1 MSVFLEDNVDD
12 LDLQSFE
19 YNRNNSNHEEDYKI
33 REWSISSG
41 YSMIYDPIIDLDIDV
56 LIGEKQILD
65 LLEQKWIDFNS
76 QQYRIQQICDD
87 QLIRFVGLRNYEYYV
102 MLKKVYLKEDLLVRE
117 MVEDYVDYKS
127 IQYGDKELND
137 AIEWSRLNNKI
148 VIVPCNSLEELDE
161 LWNNFNMMKMLHQR
175 QSDSASITFF
185 GVTNQQHYNYLRKE
199 LMNEDIERT
208 KLEDLENVVES
219 YHISYSN
226 KRRFIDKYIQNEDLS
241 MLEVANIQNSF
252 NESEKSNNEILLMN
266 KKINEILNSKDSS
279 RYVTTTNFILYSD
292 MPFFTPDEMIDF
304 GVFSSVDADNHF
316 GIQADNTVLEDGTS
330 VKEWFNIYK
339 SLYEGYGYDTKN
351 KNIQL
356 SWLNTVRKLYLDF
369 DKIKESGNQN
379 AINSRMQ
386 SLLELG
392 WNPYIDFNF
401 NNRSYA
407 VKRIESILKRNSR
420 IYEFVDATILEK
432 DENYPI
438 YESKDND
445 ELKPIYIILQSG
457 IEWHSKVI
465 KAATF
470 SKYTHAAIS
479 LDSSMENIYSFGV
492 KQLDRTKGLYDRL
505 GGLTKENIHKYDKGT
520 FVSIYTFFV
529 KNKTYEILK
538 KNLDYFI
545 EHSKETL
552 YAYEN
557 LLALVFR
564 IPRTNKK
571 RFICSQFVDN
581 ILKLSNI
588 DLSKRNSVFVSPGD
602 IDRLFKKNSKIYL
615 VYDNFSDN
623 FNQKKLRSIVK
634 KIGKNAQPIV
644 EQLKQYVNSLNIN
657 ESNKNIII
665 NEANRLLEDISPI
678 NEARPTPLHFDDDGN
693 LIIRGDI
700 MKTDFDTEYSK
711 SHKILISAE
720 KSNSYE
726 TMKYELAKLWMLNSL
741 LEKKLRNYNLSEQDR
756 LKYNNSRARILND
769 FKKYIDIVMKH
780 EPDFNFSSYY
790 EDSQFN
796 NSSIKVTKNTLKYTA
811 ETLKRL
817 LTSDY
822 KNILPFIFIN
832 NKNEI

>member
-1 MSVFLEDNVDD
+1 MSIFLEDNVDD
-12 LDLQSFE
+12 LDLQAFE
-19 YNRNNSNHEEDYKI
+19 DKRHNSNHEEDYNIK
-33 REWSISSG
+33 EWSKSSG
-41 YSMIYDPIIDLDIDV
+41 YYMIYDPIIDLDIDV

-102 MLKKVYLKEDLLVRE
+102 MLKKLYLKEDLLVRE
-117 MVEDYVDYKS
+117 MVEDSVDYDS
-127 IQYGDKELND
+127 IAYGYEAEGKAKEWSLLND
-137 AIEWSRLNNKI
+137 K
-148 VIVPCNSLEELDE
+148 VMIVPCNSLEELDN
-161 LWNNFNMMKMLHQR
+161 LWYNFNMMKMLHQR
-175 QSDSASITFF
+175 QSDSASIAIF
-185 GVTNQQHYNYLRKE
+185 GITNQQHYNYLRKD
-199 LMNEDIERT
+199 LMTKNIEPT
-208 KLEDLENVVES
+208 TLKDLENIVES
-219 YHISYSN
+219 SYISYSN
-226 KRRFIDKYIQNEDLS
+226 RRRFIDKYIMNEDLS
-241 MLEVANIQNSF
+241 MIEVVNIQNIF
-252 NESEKSNNEILLMN
+252 NESENSNNEIILMN
-266 KKINEILNSKDSS
+266 KRINEILNKKDSG
-279 RYVTTTNFILYSD
+279 RYITTSNFIPYSD
-292 MPFFTPDEMIDF
+292 IPFFTPDEMIDF

-316 GIQADNTVLEDGTS
+316 GVQADNTVLEDGTS

-356 SWLNTVRKLYLDF
+356 SWLNTIRKLYSDF
-369 DKIKESGNQN
+369 NRIKESEDQN
-379 AINSRMQ
+379 LINSRMQ

-392 WNPYIDFNF
+392 WNPYIEFNS

-407 VKRIESILKRNSR
+407 VKRIDSILKRKSR
-420 IYEFVDATILEK
+420 IYEFIDATIL
-432 DENYPI
+432 DNNNYPI
-438 YESKDND
+438 YESKEDQD
-445 ELKPIYIILQSG
+445 LKPIYIILQSG
-457 IEWHSKVI
+457 TQWHSSVV

-470 SKYTHAAIS
+470 SKYSHAAIS
-479 LDSSMENIYSFGV
+479 LDSTMENIYSFGV
-492 KQLDRTKGLYDRL
+492 EQLDRTNGVYDRL
-505 GGLTKENIHKYDKGT
+505 GGLTKESIYKYAKGT

-529 KNKTYEILK
+529 KNKTYETLK
-538 KNLDYFI
+538 KNLEYFI
-545 EHSKETL
+545 QHSKETL

-564 IPRTNKK
+564 IPRDNKK

-581 ILKLSNI
+581 ILKISNI
-588 DLSKRNSVFVSPGD
+588 DLSKKNSVFVSPGD

-623 FNQKKLRSIVK
+623 FNEKKLKSIVGR
-634 KIGKNAQPIV
+634 IGKNAQPII
-644 EQLKQYVNSLNIN
+644 EQLNKYIESLNIEN
-657 ESNKNIII
+657 NNKNIVI
-665 NEANRLLEDISPI
+665 NEINRLSEDITSI

-700 MKTDFDTEYSK
+700 MKTDFDAEYSK

-741 LEKKLRNYNLSEQDR
+741 LEKKLRNYNMSENDR

-796 NSSIKVTKNTLKYTA
+796 NSSIKITKNTLKYTA

-822 KNILPFIFIN
+822 KNIIPFIFIN
-832 NKNEI
+832 NKYSV